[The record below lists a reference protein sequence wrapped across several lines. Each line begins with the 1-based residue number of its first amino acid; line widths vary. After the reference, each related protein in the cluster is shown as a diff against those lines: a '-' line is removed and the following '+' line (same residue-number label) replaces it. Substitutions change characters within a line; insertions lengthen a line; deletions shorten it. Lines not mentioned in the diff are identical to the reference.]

1 MLMKQKH
8 VESVEAGMIRGVS
21 RLLISNSFHWVSSSS
36 ASSGFVA
43 GKGAESSRNA
53 GMKKNYKSLG

>member
-8 VESVEAGMIRGVS
+8 VESVEAMMIQGCQGFIFPTLFIGFQEAQ
-21 RLLISNSFHWVSSSS
+21 LLLDLFH
-36 ASSGFVA
+36 A

-53 GMKKNYKSLG
+53 GMEKY